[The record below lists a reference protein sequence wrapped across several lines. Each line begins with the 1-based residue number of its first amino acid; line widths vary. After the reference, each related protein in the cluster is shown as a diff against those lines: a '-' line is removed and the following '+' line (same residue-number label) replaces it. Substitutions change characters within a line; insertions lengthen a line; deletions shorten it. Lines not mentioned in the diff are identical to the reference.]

1 MITSKNSGIHVEN
14 IRDTEGLAMVSW
26 LISKIIRSLPPDRV
40 TESMKDG
47 VGELAGYINGL
58 ARIGTATGEE
68 KVCAVFDH
76 FALNSHFEELP
87 AILGCGIISMR
98 KEVKIGSGY
107 VDRLIVLEDGTA
119 VVVEIKGPGSRRDH
133 ACGLGQVILYA
144 TEIRDSY
151 ADVKMVLCCGG
162 DKDKWVASA
171 CRAAGVEYM
180 NIPACA
186 IDVLCDYSKVVA
198 EWQIKL

>member
-1 MITSKNSGIHVEN
+1 MSELEDIHAGN
-14 IRDTEGLAMVSW
+14 IRDTEEIAIASW
-26 LISKIIRSLPPDRV
+26 MISKIIRSLPK
-40 TESMKDG
+40 ENKAGYLGDG
-47 VGELAGYINGL
+47 VNELVGYIDGL
-58 ARIGTATGEE
+58 ARIGAATGEE

-76 FALNSHFEELP
+76 FARNSRFELLP
-87 AILGCGIISMR
+87 EILSGGVSSIR
-98 KEVKIGSGY
+98 KEVKLGSGY
-107 VDRLIVLEDGTA
+107 VDRLLLLEDGTA

-144 TEIRDSY
+144 TEIRESY

-162 DKDKWVASA
+162 DKDRWIAAA

-186 IDVLCDYSKVVA
+186 VDVLCDYSRVVTK
-198 EWQIKL
+198 WQTR